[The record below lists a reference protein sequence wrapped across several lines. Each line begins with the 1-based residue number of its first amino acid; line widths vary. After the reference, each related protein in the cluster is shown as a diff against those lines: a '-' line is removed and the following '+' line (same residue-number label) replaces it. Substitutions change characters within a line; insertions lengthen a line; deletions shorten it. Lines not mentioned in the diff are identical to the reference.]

1 MMSSC
6 IVPGCN
12 AATQGK
18 GCGVSYYRLPI
29 NDAVRCKLWL
39 KNINNPMYEENSSIE
54 SLKNLRVCSLHF
66 KPENFEPCFL
76 IEELS
81 EGLVKKLKET
91 AVPLIQ
97 ASTTDTST
105 AASAATVVGADPS
118 SSQTQLQA
126 KQMSK
131 TKEVACQTEVPLWSD
146 WAQFC
151 QRSFE
156 AHIRSKGTQTTLLTR
171 DIGVGTAR
179 ACGQASQES
188 TTINGSSK
196 RQRLD
201 WEKEDDNPL
210 EGSESELAANTYNGC
225 PSSGSEVDLKKA
237 LHGSPIIS
245 NHQCLQ
251 CEDRDQWKS
260 QVNGSISATS
270 EKHLTDVAQAASTNN
285 NHGIVTDV
293 PEIVAVIDEE
303 RDEVGETDES
313 GDEYDM
319 DSDEDWDLKKAI
331 ELDDEYSEESDY
343 DNSDLVRNQLCP
355 DCGVF
360 CHMLRRHTCE
370 YKIKP
375 YSCNLCGKRC
385 VSEIALN
392 THNKIHS
399 EGYEHRCK
407 YCNVAFKSKREKIIH
422 EKIHV
427 NDRKPYKC
435 SDCSETF
442 STHKGRRTHQNKH
455 IPRKLTCDICGIKF
469 VRSSALQRHILV
481 HTGEKP
487 YKCSVCQQ
495 SFKQTTHLTSHM
507 RLHTGERP
515 YKCQHC
521 DKCFNHNVS
530 LKSHVQR
537 YHSSRSGQKQK
548 KPDERASHSCDT
560 LEDGDRRATHSEPD
574 NGDEELD
581 TEEEEVVV
589 VRKMYKPRKRITGR
603 PIGRPKS
610 FASGNVVLTVH
621 AEGTGTYGK
630 NKKLQIQKTKNKQ
643 RSTEENENEIS
654 DSNQASRSA
663 QEEENSAKPA
673 KSLNSDSYFGPED
686 TQKKKRSNQVND
698 LDTEQEERTNRPKRR
713 RRRTR
718 YLNSAD
724 SKQASDS
731 AQEEKT

>member
-126 KQMSK
+126 KQDTGDVETATASQPSETPDSMAEPASVLERQMSK

-270 EKHLTDVAQAASTNN
+270 EKHLTDVAQERSHTSVQCANKASN
-285 NHGIVTDV
+285 
-293 PEIVAVIDEE
+293 
-303 RDEVGETDES
+303 
-313 GDEYDM
+313 
-319 DSDEDWDLKKAI
+319 
-331 ELDDEYSEESDY
+331 
-343 DNSDLVRNQLCP
+343 
-355 DCGVF
+355 
-360 CHMLRRHTCE
+360 RRPT
-370 YKIKP
+370 
-375 YSCNLCGKRC
+375 
-385 VSEIALN
+385 
-392 THNKIHS
+392 
-399 EGYEHRCK
+399 
-407 YCNVAFKSKREKIIH
+407 
-422 EKIHV
+422 
-427 NDRKPYKC
+427 
-435 SDCSETF
+435 
-442 STHKGRRTHQNKH
+442 
-455 IPRKLTCDICGIKF
+455 
-469 VRSSALQRHILV
+469 
-481 HTGEKP
+481 
-487 YKCSVCQQ
+487 
-495 SFKQTTHLTSHM
+495 
-507 RLHTGERP
+507 
-515 YKCQHC
+515 
-521 DKCFNHNVS
+521 
-530 LKSHVQR
+530 
-537 YHSSRSGQKQK
+537 
-548 KPDERASHSCDT
+548 
-560 LEDGDRRATHSEPD
+560 
-574 NGDEELD
+574 
-581 TEEEEVVV
+581 
-589 VRKMYKPRKRITGR
+589 
-603 PIGRPKS
+603 
-610 FASGNVVLTVH
+610 
-621 AEGTGTYGK
+621 
-630 NKKLQIQKTKNKQ
+630 
-643 RSTEENENEIS
+643 
-654 DSNQASRSA
+654 
-663 QEEENSAKPA
+663 
-673 KSLNSDSYFGPED
+673 
-686 TQKKKRSNQVND
+686 
-698 LDTEQEERTNRPKRR
+698 
-713 RRRTR
+713 
-718 YLNSAD
+718 
-724 SKQASDS
+724 
-731 AQEEKT
+731 